1 MVTADQTA
9 ADRIPPRGTSPDL
22 DRAQAAPP
30 QAALLQPEPP
40 QPAQP
45 QPAQP
50 QRRQV
55 ASLRLRPLRLDD
67 EAAFLAAHRQMAE
80 DGFNFGL
87 FLGPDM
93 AWTEYLRLLR
103 DHQAGVNLS
112 QRLVPSTFLV
122 ADVAGQIVG
131 RVSIR
136 HRLNEFLVRYGGHIG
151 FGVLRSHRR
160 RGYATEILRQ
170 SLIIA
175 RAIGIDRVLVTCDD
189 DNVGSMTVIEAC
201 GGQLEDVTEA
211 DPGAPAIR
219 RYWID

>member
-1 MVTADQTA
+1 
-9 ADRIPPRGTSPDL
+9 
-22 DRAQAAPP
+22 
-30 QAALLQPEPP
+30 
-40 QPAQP
+40 
-45 QPAQP
+45 
-50 QRRQV
+50 
-55 ASLRLRPLRLDD
+55 
-67 EAAFLAAHRQMAE
+67 MAE